1 MQPIIPRIVPLD
13 SAEDGISI
21 LIHFSVFL
29 DPPGL
34 LSRYSIRSLEN
45 REAIELFLAI
55 CLSIPFH
62 FPECRFHVSV
72 VTQSPIYSTYA
83 AKCPW
88 R

>member
-55 CLSIPFH
+55 CLSIPFSRMS
-62 FPECRFHVSV
+62 FPCFCSN
-72 VTQSPIYSTYA
+72 
-83 AKCPW
+83 AKSDLFNICS
-88 R
+88 